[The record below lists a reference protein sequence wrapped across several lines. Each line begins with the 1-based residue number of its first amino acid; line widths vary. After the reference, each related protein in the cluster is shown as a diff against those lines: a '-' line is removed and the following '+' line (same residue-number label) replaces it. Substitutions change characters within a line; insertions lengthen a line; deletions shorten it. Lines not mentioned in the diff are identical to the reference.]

1 MMNPLDFTWIFGV
14 GMVVAFIDAYGIG
27 ANDVANSFASSI
39 SSGSLS
45 LIQAVII
52 ACFTEFLG
60 ALLLGSGVTKTIKS
74 GIIDIDLF
82 AETPEMLM
90 MGMMCALIGS
100 STWVLT
106 ATRFGWPVSTTHSII
121 GAICGFGIAG
131 FGGSA
136 VDWTWDGIIQ
146 IVVSWFLSPA
156 LAGIIA
162 AIIYTITKYA
172 VLRQVDSIK
181 WGLRLVP
188 VYFFFTITIAV
199 FYICFKAPGA
209 SGVLPIEHI
218 IAIAFGSGGAIG
230 IYMAVFL
237 CPWLKRVVVDRED
250 VKWYH
255 IPIIWWVP
263 KQRTIEEGLEAA
275 RRELEEAQA
284 NHQIPKADDEEKVA
298 GEPISEKLASVE
310 GHSEPSSTAVNDES
324 KSIQKPPKTFRERA
338 FEIKERVLAVL
349 LHGIRQDVR
358 NLSNDKLSKMHQ
370 AAEMYDDDVEFMFSY
385 LQILTA
391 IVASFAHGSNDVSNA
406 VGPLAT
412 IFDIWQKGTVGG
424 ESPVPVWVLVYGG
437 IAIDVGLA
445 TMGYRLMRA
454 LGNNITRLTPSR
466 GFSVE
471 LGAALTVLTAS
482 QLELP
487 VSSTHCIVGATVGV
501 GLCNGSLRAINWKM
515 LGYTFLGWVCTL
527 PVAGLIS
534 GLIYAFCAYGP
545 SFVYLR

>member
-1 MMNPLDFTWIFGV
+1 MMNPFDFTWIFGV

-60 ALLLGSGVTKTIKS
+60 ALLLGSGVTKTIKN

-82 AETPEMLM
+82 QDTPEMLM

-136 VDWTWDGIIQ
+136 VDWTWNGIIQ

-156 LAGIIA
+156 LAGVIA

-172 VLRQVDSIK
+172 VLRQVDSVK

-188 VYFFFTITIAV
+188 VYFFFTVAICV

-209 SGVLPIEHI
+209 EGTFEIPHM
-218 IAIAFGSGGAIG
+218 IAIGFGSGAVIG
-230 IYMAVFL
+230 IYMALFL
-237 CPWLKRVVVDRED
+237 CPWLKRVVIDRED

-263 KQRTIEEGLEAA
+263 KQRSIEEGIEAA
-275 RRELEEAQA
+275 RKELEEAEA
-284 NHQIPKADDEEKVA
+284 NDQIPKADDEEKVA
-298 GEPISEKLASVE
+298 GEPTPLSEKLA
-310 GHSEPSSTAVNDES
+310 DES
-324 KSIQKPPKTFRERA
+324 PESSNAGANEEAIEKPPKTLRERV
-338 FEIKERVLAVL
+338 FEAKERVLAVL

-358 NLSNDKLSKMHQ
+358 NLNNDKLAKMHQ

-406 VGPLAT
+406 IGPLAT
-412 IFDIWQKGTVGG
+412 IFDIWQHGAVGA
-424 ESPVPVWVLVYGG
+424 SSQVPVWVLVYGG
-437 IAIDVGLA
+437 IAIDIGLA

-466 GFSVE
+466 GFSAE

-501 GLCNGSLRAINWKM
+501 GLCNGNLRAINWKM
-515 LGYTFLGWVCTL
+515 LGFTMLGWVCTL
-527 PVAGLIS
+527 PIAGIVS

>member
-1 MMNPLDFTWIFGV
+1 M
-14 GMVVAFIDAYGIG
+14 
-27 ANDVANSFASSI
+27 
-39 SSGSLS
+39 
-45 LIQAVII
+45 
-52 ACFTEFLG
+52 
-60 ALLLGSGVTKTIKS
+60 
-74 GIIDIDLF
+74 
-82 AETPEMLM
+82 
-90 MGMMCALIGS
+90 
-100 STWVLT
+100 
-106 ATRFGWPVSTTHSII
+106 
-121 GAICGFGIAG
+121 
-131 FGGSA
+131 
-136 VDWTWDGIIQ
+136 
-146 IVVSWFLSPA
+146 
-156 LAGIIA
+156 
-162 AIIYTITKYA
+162 ITKYA
-172 VLRQVDSIK
+172 ILRRLDSVK
-181 WGLRLVP
+181 WALRLVP
-188 VYFFFTITIAV
+188 VYFFFTVTIAV

-209 SGVLPIEHI
+209 KGTLEIEHM

-230 IYMAVFL
+230 IYMALFL

-263 KQRTIEEGLEAA
+263 KQRSIEEGLEAA

-284 NHQIPKADDEEKVA
+284 NDQIPKADDEEKVA
-298 GEPISEKLASVE
+298 GDPISEKLASAE
-310 GHSEPSSTAVNDES
+310 DHPEASSTAGNDEA
-324 KSIQKPPKTFRERA
+324 KSIREPPKTLRERVYQT
-338 FEIKERVLAVL
+338 KERVLSVL

-358 NLSNDKLSKMHQ
+358 NLNNDKLAKMHQ

-412 IFDIWQKGTVGG
+412 IFDIWQHGTVGG
-424 ESPVPVWVLVYGG
+424 QSPVPVWVLVYGG

-466 GFSVE
+466 GFSIE

-487 VSSTHCIVGATVGV
+487 VSSTHCLVGATVGV
-501 GLCNGSLRAINWKM
+501 GLCNGNLRAINWKM
-515 LGYTFLGWVCTL
+515 LSFTFLGWVCTL
-527 PVAGLIS
+527 PIAGLIS

>member
-1 MMNPLDFTWIFGV
+1 MMDPYDFTWIFGV
-14 GMVVAFIDAYGIG
+14 GMVVAFTDAYGIG

-39 SSGSLS
+39 SSGSLT
-45 LIQAVII
+45 LVQAVII

-60 ALLLGSGVTKTIKS
+60 ALLLGSGVTSTIKN
-74 GIIDIDLF
+74 GIIEISLF
-82 AETPEMLM
+82 DETPEMLM

-146 IVVSWFLSPA
+146 IVVSWFLSPC
-156 LAGIIA
+156 LAGAIA
-162 AIIYTITKYA
+162 AIIYLITKYT
-172 VLRQVDSIK
+172 VLRQVDSVK

-188 VYFFFTITIAV
+188 VYFFVTV
-199 FYICFKAPGA
+199 FVIVLYVCFKAPGA
-209 SGVLPIEHI
+209 EEAELPISHI
-218 IAIAFGSGGAIG
+218 IGIALGCGGAIG

-263 KQRTIEEGLEAA
+263 KQRSIEEGLQAA
-275 RRELEEAQA
+275 REELEEAAA
-284 NHQIPKADDEEKVA
+284 NDQIPKADDEEKLA
-298 GEPISEKLASVE
+298 GDDHTSKKLAMEDADAESKSATE
-310 GHSEPSSTAVNDES
+310 QEPSS
-324 KSIQKPPKTFRERA
+324 KTFGERLHQ
-338 FEIKERVLAVL
+338 IKDRVLAVL

-358 NLSNDKLSKMHQ
+358 NLNNDKLKKMHA
-370 AAEMYDDDVEFMFSY
+370 AAEVYDDDVEFMFSY

-412 IFDIWQKGTVGG
+412 IYDIWQRGTVGT
-424 ESPVPVWVLVYGG
+424 ESTVPIWVLAYGG
-437 IAIDVGLA
+437 AAIDIGLA

-454 LGNNITRLTPSR
+454 MGNNITRLTPSR
-466 GFSVE
+466 GFAAE

-482 QLELP
+482 QLSLP
-487 VSSTHCIVGATVGV
+487 VSTTHCMVGATVGV
-501 GLCNGSLRAINWKM
+501 GLCNGNLRAVNWKM
-515 LGYTFLGWVCTL
+515 LALTFFGWICTL
-527 PVAGLIS
+527 PVAGLVS

>member
-1 MMNPLDFTWIFGV
+1 MMNPYDFTWIFGV
-14 GMVVAFIDAYGIG
+14 GMVVAFTDAYGIG

-45 LIQAVII
+45 LVQAVII

-60 ALLLGSGVTKTIKS
+60 ALLLGSGVTSTIKD
-74 GIIDIDLF
+74 GIIDITLF
-82 AETPEMLM
+82 DGTPEMLM

-121 GAICGFGIAG
+121 GAVCGFGIAG
-131 FGGSA
+131 YGGGA
-136 VDWTWDGIIQ
+136 VDWTWNGIIQ
-146 IVVSWFLSPA
+146 IVVSWFLSPC
-156 LAGIIA
+156 LAGVVA
-162 AIIYTITKYA
+162 AIIYLITKYA
-172 VLRQVDSIK
+172 VLRQVDSVK

-188 VYFFFTITIAV
+188 VYFFVTVTIAV

-209 SGVLPIEHI
+209 KEAGLEISHI
-218 IAIAFGSGGAIG
+218 VGIAFGCGGAIG

-237 CPWLKRVVVDRED
+237 CPWLKRVVIDRED

-255 IPIIWWVP
+255 IPVIWWVP
-263 KQRTIEEGLEAA
+263 KQRSIEEGLEAA
-275 RRELEEAQA
+275 RKELEEAEA
-284 NHQIPKADDEEKVA
+284 NAQLPKADDEEKVA
-298 GEPISEKLASVE
+298 GDHVSDKLATTEDVHVE
-310 GHSEPSSTAVNDES
+310 SSSAAE
-324 KSIQKPPKTFRERA
+324 QAPPKTLRER
-338 FEIKERVLAVL
+338 FHEIKERVLAVV
-349 LHGIRQDVR
+349 LHGLRQDVR
-358 NLSNDKLSKMHQ
+358 NLNNDKLKKMHE
-370 AAEMYDDDVEFMFSY
+370 AAEIYDDDVEFMFSY

-406 VGPLAT
+406 IGPLAT
-412 IFDIWQKGTVGG
+412 IFEIWQTGAVA
-424 ESPVPVWVLVYGG
+424 EEASVPVWILVYGG
-437 IAIDVGLA
+437 AAIDIGLA

-454 LGNNITRLTPSR
+454 MGNNITRLTPSR
-466 GFSVE
+466 GFAAE

-487 VSSTHCIVGATVGV
+487 VSTTHCIVGATVGV
-501 GLCNGSLRAINWKM
+501 GLCNGNLRAVNWKM
-515 LGYTFLGWVCTL
+515 LALTMLGWVCTL
-527 PVAGLIS
+527 PAAGLVS

>member
-1 MMNPLDFTWIFGV
+1 MNPLDFTWIFGV

-156 LAGIIA
+156 LAGVIA

-172 VLRQVDSIK
+172 VLRRVDSVK

-188 VYFFFTITIAV
+188 VYFFFTVTIAV

-218 IAIAFGSGGAIG
+218 IAIAFGCGGAIG
-230 IYMAVFL
+230 IYMALFL

-284 NHQIPKADDEEKVA
+284 NQQIPKADDEEKVA
-298 GEPISEKLASVE
+298 GEPISEKLASAE
-310 GHSEPSSTAVNDES
+310 GHSEPSFTAVNDES
-324 KSIQKPPKTFRERA
+324 KSIQEPTKTFRERA
-338 FEIKERVLAVL
+338 FQIKERVMAVL

-437 IAIDVGLA
+437 IAIDIGLA

-515 LGYTFLGWVCTL
+515 LGFTFLGWVCTL
-527 PVAGLIS
+527 PVAGVIS